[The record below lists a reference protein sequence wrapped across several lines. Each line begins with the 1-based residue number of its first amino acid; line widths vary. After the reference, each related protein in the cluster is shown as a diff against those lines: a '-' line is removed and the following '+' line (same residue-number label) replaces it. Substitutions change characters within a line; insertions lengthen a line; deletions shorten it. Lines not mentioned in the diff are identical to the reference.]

1 MGRSES
7 KASERRMNGGML
19 GATQI
24 CVDLE
29 VRPWLY
35 RPQERFW
42 VASGIFIIHK
52 KLAQVAG

>member
-7 KASERRMNGGML
+7 KASEHNEWRPVL

-24 CVDLE
+24 CVYLE
-29 VRPWLY
+29 VRQWLY